1 MRKNVISKDQY
12 GNTVI
17 DRNAVDMLK
26 TNGTYLPDVERVIF
40 NLKTEGRRRV
50 ESETVGEKPKYETYE
65 LENPILTTKIW
76 WADGTTTTVKNS
88 LHDKVEVEEV
98 DVGGRKVKV
107 ATDCS
112 KELGVAMATVKRTC
126 GVPDAKGEIV
136 GTGMGKILR
145 DIVANGHDQVLEDAK
160 AKAAKAAKKAEY
172 EKRAAEPKKAKKKIW
187 TQKDIIQMLGPLLER
202 MLATANQ
209 ADMAAD
215 EAEPDA
221 VPEQDPTA
229 EE

>member
-1 MRKNVISKDQY
+1 M
-12 GNTVI
+12 
-17 DRNAVDMLK
+17 
-26 TNGTYLPDVERVIF
+26 
-40 NLKTEGRRRV
+40 
-50 ESETVGEKPKYETYE
+50 
-65 LENPILTTKIW
+65 
-76 WADGTTTTVKNS
+76 
-88 LHDKVEVEEV
+88 
-98 DVGGRKVKV
+98 
-107 ATDCS
+107 
-112 KELGVAMATVKRTC
+112 
-126 GVPDAKGEIV
+126 
-136 GTGMGKILR
+136 
-145 DIVANGHDQVLEDAK
+145 ANGHDQVLEDAK

>member
-26 TNGTYLPDVERVIF
+26 TNGTYLPDVERVVF
-40 NLKTEGRRRV
+40 NLKTEDRRLV
-50 ESETVGEKPKYETYE
+50 EGETAGEKPTYETYE

-98 DVGGRKVKV
+98 DVGGKKVKV

-172 EKRAAEPKKAKKKIW
+172 EKRAAEPKKPKK
-187 TQKDIIQMLGPLLER
+187 QKRTERDLLEE
-202 MLATANQ
+202 LVELFKNALKSTAV
-209 ADMAAD
+209 
-215 EAEPDA
+215 EI
-221 VPEQDPTA
+221 
-229 EE
+229 

>member
-1 MRKNVISKDQY
+1 MRKNVISKDQH

-26 TNGTYLPDVERVIF
+26 ANGTYLPDVERVVF
-40 NLKTEGRRRV
+40 NLKTEDRRLA
-50 ESETVGEKPKYETYE
+50 ESAPGEKPTYETYE
-65 LENPILTTKIW
+65 LKNPILTTKIW
-76 WADGTTTTVKNS
+76 WADGTTTIVKNS
-88 LHDKVEVEEV
+88 LHDKVEVKEV

-160 AKAAKAAKKAEY
+160 AKAAKAAKKAEF
-172 EKRAAEPKKAKKKIW
+172 EKRAAEPKKAKKKVW

-209 ADMAAD
+209 ADAAAD

-221 VPEQDPTA
+221 VPDPAA
-229 EE
+229 EK

>member
-1 MRKNVISKDQY
+1 MRKNVISKDQH

-26 TNGTYLPDVERVIF
+26 TNGTYLPDVERVVF
-40 NLKTEGRRRV
+40 NLKTEDRRLA
-50 ESETVGEKPKYETYE
+50 ESAPGEKPTYETYE

-88 LHDKVEVEEV
+88 LHDKVEVKEV

-112 KELGVAMATVKRTC
+112 KEAGVAMATVKRTC
-126 GVPDAKGEIV
+126 GVPDDKGEIV

-145 DIVANGHDQVLEDAK
+145 EIVGNARDLVLEDAK
-160 AKAAKAAKKAEY
+160 AKAAKAKKKED
-172 EKRAAEPKKAKKKIW
+172 AARRMAAPKKPKEKTY
-187 TQKDIIQMLGPLLER
+187 TQKDVIQMLGRLLDR
-202 MLATANQ
+202 MSQTVDDSDDLEEDYIPPSVAEL
-209 ADMAAD
+209 AAD
-215 EAEPDA
+215 KA
-221 VPEQDPTA
+221 
-229 EE
+229 